1 MNFCIRKNVSLG
13 YENTMQASEA
23 FVQQR
28 VGDIAVPQAQ
38 HKATSP
44 ARKTLVARLTD
55 ITNKYQ
61 SL

>member
-23 FVQQR
+23 FVQQ
-28 VGDIAVPQAQ
+28 VFGYMAETYMSLT
-38 HKATSP
+38 ATSP
-44 ARKTLVARLTD
+44 STETSGCEKTSH
-55 ITNKYQ
+55 